1 MNETLV
7 RRFMIPD
14 ALKDVWEDAEKQ
26 IDSGL
31 NDEALETLRNAWE
44 EHGGAADHANTW
56 KLVGDAKQAIADSS
70 EPVNKKM
77 LRDANKAYQSALSKD
92 SKHRGAR
99 RASNAIQIKMDGLGI
114 RKSSMPKL
122 VDDGTPTIYGML
134 AILVVGM
141 LFLTTIKYMPEIK
154 NALNLNSESSNDW
167 DATLVVELYPDA
179 APKTVASFKDHAR
192 NGNYDYT
199 AFHRIIDNFMIQG
212 GDIQCATIP
221 LGSAD
226 CSAGTGGYS
235 AFWYGQGMESD
246 QTTWKMPDE
255 IDCFE
260 SSQGSGQWQGTCH
273 APGMLAMANA
283 GADTGGSQ
291 FYLVDKGSTPSHLNG
306 KHTVF
311 GMATDDSTYLG
322 SSIDGIELI
331 DKLSL
336 VPTADGDVPLNPPY
350 IHSIEIDG
358 DIARIHL
365 LIPS

>member
-31 NDEALETLRNAWE
+31 NDEALETLRKAWE
-44 EHGGAADHANTW
+44 EHGDAADHANTW
-56 KLVGDAKQAIADSS
+56 KLVGDAKQAIAASS

-77 LRDANKAYQSALSKD
+77 LREANKAYQSALSKD

-134 AILVVGM
+134 DILVVGM
-141 LFLTTIKYMPEIK
+141 LFLTTVKYMPEIK
-154 NALNLNSESSNDW
+154 SALNLNSESSNDW
-167 DATLVVELYPDA
+167 DATLVVELHPDA

-192 NGNYDYT
+192 NGKYDYI
-199 AFHRIIDNFMIQG
+199 AFHRVIDNFMVQG
-212 GDIQCATIP
+212 GDIECSIIP
-221 LGSAD
+221 LGTAD
-226 CSAGTGGYS
+226 CSPGTGGYS
-235 AFWYGQGMESD
+235 AFWYGQGIEGD
-246 QTTWKMPDE
+246 HTTWTMPDE
-255 IDCFE
+255 FDPNYR
-260 SSQGSGQWQGTCH
+260 H
-273 APGMLAMANA
+273 VPGALAMANA

-291 FYLVDKGSTPSHLNG
+291 FYFVDKDASPSHLDD
-306 KHTVF
+306 KHTIF
-311 GMATDDSTYLG
+311 GTATDDSTYLG
-322 SSIDGIELI
+322 SSIDGIDLI
-331 DKLSL
+331 NKLSE
-336 VPTADGDVPLNPPY
+336 VPVGDDDKPLNPPY

-358 DIARIHL
+358 DIARMHL